1 MNNQKGEVVTGVM
14 VVIMAV
20 AMVFGMVF
28 MHGGRD
34 HGRNDHAGME
44 QQKEHSNHDGHKD
57 DKPISK

>member
-28 MHGGRD
+28 MHGGHD
-34 HGRNDHAGME
+34 HDRNGNAE
-44 QQKEHSNHDGHKD
+44 KKQQQEHSNHDGHKEV
-57 DKPISK
+57 K

>member
-28 MHGGRD
+28 MHGGHD
-34 HGRNDHAGME
+34 KNSHAGKE
-44 QQKEHSNHDGHKD
+44 QQQERSSHDEHKEVK
-57 DKPISK
+57 